1 MRIFPFHSTRG
12 CLSYLVTDAEGR
24 AAALVDPSAEI
35 PLETYLTEVEKHA
48 SMLAYLIETHTHAD
62 HVSSAP
68 ELAARTGAKI
78 VRHALAPATHK
89 DIAVVGG
96 ETLLLGAETL
106 RILSASGHTDESI
119 ALLADGA
126 VFTGDAL
133 LIGGTGRTDFQRG
146 NSGALY
152 HTLHETL
159 GELADETIVYPAHDY
174 RGRVASTIGAERRTN
189 PRFALDRDAFIATMD
204 AHHPPEPELF
214 EKSIAAN
221 SK

>member
-1 MRIFPFHSTRG
+1 MRVFPFHSARG
-12 CLSYLVTDAEGR
+12 CLSYLVTDTEGT

-35 PLETYLTEVEKHA
+35 PLETYLAEVEKHA
-48 SMLAYLIETHTHAD
+48 GMLAYLVETHTHAD
-62 HVSSAP
+62 HVSSTP

-78 VRHALAPATHK
+78 VRHALAPSPHK
-89 DIAVVGG
+89 DIAAVGG
-96 ETLLLGAETL
+96 EALPLGAETL

-119 ALLADGA
+119 VLLADGA

-146 NSGALY
+146 SSDALY
-152 HTLHETL
+152 RTLHETL
-159 GELADETIVYPAHDY
+159 SQLADETLVYPAHDY
-174 RGRVASTIGAERRTN
+174 KGRTASTIGAERRTN
-189 PRFALDRDAFIATMD
+189 PRFALNRNAFIATMD

-221 SK
+221 SQ